1 MTETDSERIG
11 NMNVFDRLFGR
22 GETVN
27 DFDVTEALPV
37 EDIEYIGMDDV
48 VRYEYVNEWD
58 IVTRSFVGTVIGT
71 CYITNRAL
79 VQDHADGAT
88 YWCFVDRLSIVT
100 ANAAVETATF
110 AA

>member
-1 MTETDSERIG
+1 
-11 NMNVFDRLFGR
+11 MNIIDRLFGR
-22 GETVN
+22 GGTVS
-27 DFDVTEALPV
+27 DFDETTALPV
-37 EDIEYIGMDDV
+37 DNIEYIGMDDI

-100 ANAAVETATF
+100 ANTAAEAATF